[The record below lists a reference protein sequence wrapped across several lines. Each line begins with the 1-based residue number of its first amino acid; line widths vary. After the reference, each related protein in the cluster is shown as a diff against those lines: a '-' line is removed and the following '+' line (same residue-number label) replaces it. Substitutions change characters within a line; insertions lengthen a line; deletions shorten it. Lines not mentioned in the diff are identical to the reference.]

1 MTNPKKRKSV
11 VNVGVDVGKW
21 MLDVCIYEKGIH
33 WQDENSSEGIMRILK
48 RLSHYR
54 VERLV
59 MEATGRY
66 QLNLAAAAYDRKSR
80 SASSSPYLLENTQGQ
95 LNSWLRPIR

>member
-1 MTNPKKRKSV
+1 MTNPKKRKTV

-21 MLDVCIYEKGIH
+21 FLDVCIYEKGIH
-33 WQDENSSEGIMRILK
+33 WQEENSSEGIKKILK
-48 RLSHYR
+48 RLSFYK

-66 QLNLAAAAYDRKSR
+66 QLNLATSC
-80 SASSSPYLLENTQGQ
+80 L
-95 LNSWLRPIR
+95 